1 MSSNRQIILI
11 YAKELPLKQAVER
24 AIRECIE
31 RGVFE
36 EFLRR
41 NRVEVL
47 KMSIYEY
54 DEEKHMQQER
64 RDTIG
69 HPAGRPTDIRA
80 YQSLKLFACAE
91 ESNGQ
96 YRQSING
103 SGISEKAVKR
113 VWINRVIRNFE
124 VANSVNSKKMCIL
137 HLL

>member
-31 RGVFE
+31 RGVLE

-41 NRVEVL
+41 NRAEVL

-54 DEEKHMQQER
+54 DEEKHIQQER
-64 RDTIG
+64 RDAREKG
-69 HPAGRPTDIRA
+69 IR
-80 YQSLKLFACAE
+80 
-91 ESNGQ
+91 
-96 YRQSING
+96 
-103 SGISEKAVKR
+103 SGISEKASKR